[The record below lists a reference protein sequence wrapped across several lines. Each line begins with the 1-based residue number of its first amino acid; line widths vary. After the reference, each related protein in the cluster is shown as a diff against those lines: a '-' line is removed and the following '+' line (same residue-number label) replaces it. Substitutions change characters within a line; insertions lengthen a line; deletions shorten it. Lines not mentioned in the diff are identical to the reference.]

1 VLIETSSSLLR
12 EVERLQGRKENFF
25 MLTEKRLV
33 QCPHITVTT
42 VDKLLHGT
50 LTYNIREKTKN
61 TK

>member
-1 VLIETSSSLLR
+1 LLR

-50 LTYNIREKTKN
+50 LTYNIREKRKN